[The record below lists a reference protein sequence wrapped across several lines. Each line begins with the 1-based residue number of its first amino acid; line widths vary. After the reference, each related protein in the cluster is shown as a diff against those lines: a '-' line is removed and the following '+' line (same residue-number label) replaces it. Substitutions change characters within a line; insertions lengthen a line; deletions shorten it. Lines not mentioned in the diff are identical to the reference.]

1 LKQVKALIDIK
12 KVEDMNIKKWIQKEI
27 KSVLSE
33 NDAFKP
39 EFGTGDVV
47 HDCPKHVQEVK
58 SGKKGKVVAHSLNES
73 GEVNYVDVD
82 FGTGKVFRDIPT
94 KKLKVLEG
102 QTHEHAIK
110 AEPNLSERPI
120 TRSKVDYSTID
131 LVSNIDVKWSST
143 DDMQDDLSQ
152 WVSAVLAASG
162 PQTAREIGLKLKE
175 MGVQIIKDGDVDGE
189 DRPAGAASKFD

>member
-1 LKQVKALIDIK
+1 
-12 KVEDMNIKKWIQKEI
+12 MNIKKWIQNEI
-27 KSVLSE
+27 KTALKE

-47 HDCPKHVQEVK
+47 HDCPKHVQEMK

-73 GEVNYVDVD
+73 GQVNYVDVD
-82 FGTGKVFRDIPT
+82 FGTGKVFKDIPT

-120 TRSKVDYSTID
+120 TRAKVDYSTMD
-131 LVSNIDVKWSST
+131 LRSNIDVKWAST
-143 DDMQDDLSQ
+143 EDMADDLSQ

-189 DRPAGAASKFD
+189 DKPAGAASKFD

>member
-1 LKQVKALIDIK
+1 MQMILVDIK

-27 KSVLSE
+27 KTALKE

-73 GEVNYVDVD
+73 GQVKYVDVD

-102 QTHEHAIK
+102 QTHEHATK
-110 AEPNLSERPI
+110 DEPEINERPI
-120 TRSKVDYSTID
+120 TRSRVDYSTMD
-131 LVSNIDVKWSST
+131 LQSNIDIKWTST
-143 DDMQDDLSQ
+143 DDMEHDLRQ
-152 WVSAVLAASG
+152 WLEAVFAASG
-162 PQTAREIGLKLKE
+162 PQLMREVGLVLKEIG
-175 MGVQIIKDGDVDGE
+175 VSAIRDGDVGGE
-189 DRPAGAASKFD
+189 DRPAGAATKFD

>member
-1 LKQVKALIDIK
+1 
-12 KVEDMNIKKWIQKEI
+12 MSIKKWIQKEI
-27 KSVLSE
+27 KSALKE

-73 GEVNYVDVD
+73 GQVNYVDVD

-94 KKLKVLEG
+94 KKLRVLEG
-102 QTHEHAIK
+102 QTHEHATK

-120 TRSKVDYSTID
+120 TRANVDYSTMD
-131 LVSNIDVKWSST
+131 LVSNIDIKWSST
-143 DDMQDDLSQ
+143 DDMESDLRQ
-152 WVSAVLAASG
+152 WLEAVFAASG
-162 PQTAREIGLKLKE
+162 PQLVREVGLVLREIGTSA
-175 MGVQIIKDGDVDGE
+175 IKDGDVDGE
-189 DRPAGAASKFD
+189 VRPAGAASKFD